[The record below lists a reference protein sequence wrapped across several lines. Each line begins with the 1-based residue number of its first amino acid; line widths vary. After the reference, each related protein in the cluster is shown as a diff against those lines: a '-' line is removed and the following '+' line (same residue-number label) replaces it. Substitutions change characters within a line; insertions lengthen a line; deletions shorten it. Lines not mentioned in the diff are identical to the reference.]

1 MGESPSAVVTAMMT
15 LFLALAVVSVGYLL
29 ALVVPFVRGR
39 PRPPGDASRF
49 DWHILVPCLNEAAV
63 IGETVTR
70 MREAFPLAHLWIVDD
85 ASDDDTAAVVGRLQQ
100 DDPLLHLVSRRP
112 PHARSGKGDA
122 LNAAYRALAARIP
135 GSSPADRVV
144 VGVFDADGIPAPDC
158 LDVVASPHLL
168 GDPSVDAVQIEVRMR
183 DRDERRPLPGA
194 GRFRNLL
201 ARTLVRMQ
209 DIEFR
214 AAVPAIQAGRSFTG
228 TVSLGGNG
236 QFVTLDALRTL
247 DDDPDR
253 GGPWRNSL
261 LDDYELALH
270 LALAG
275 RRAAFTRD
283 TWVEQEALW
292 DAGRLL
298 VQRTRWSQGTMQCA
312 RHLPT
317 AWRSRRL
324 STPAVAEISYS
335 LLQPWLQ
342 LFVSAVCPVLL
353 ILAVGHVIDGAGG
366 AGLTGQGVRWWPIA
380 GYVLLAVVQFGMW
393 GPLYRAKC
401 EPSQGL
407 WRSVGWGF
415 AYTAYVWCYS
425 LATWRALFRHLRGRG
440 SWVKT
445 RRNAEARTRRD
456 AEAALPSPAPA
467 APLEDAKSR

>member
-1 MGESPSAVVTAMMT
+1 MGESPSAVVTAAMT
-15 LFLALAVVSVGYLL
+15 LFLVLAVLSVSYVL

-70 MREAFPLAHLWIVDD
+70 LREAFPLAHLWIVDD
-85 ASDDDTAAVVGRLQQ
+85 ASDDDTAAIVTRFQR

-135 GSSPADRVV
+135 ESSPVDRVV
-144 VGVFDADGIPAPDC
+144 IGVFDADGVPAPDC
-158 LDVVASPHLL
+158 LDVVAAPHLL

-183 DRDERRPLPGA
+183 NRDERHPRPDA
-194 GRFRNLL
+194 GPVRNLL

-214 AAVPAIQAGRSFTG
+214 AAVPAIQAARTFTG

-275 RRAAFTRD
+275 RRTACTRD

-298 VQRTRWSQGTMQCA
+298 VQRTRWSQGTMQCG
-312 RHLPT
+312 RHLPA

-353 ILAVGHVIDGAGG
+353 ILAVGQMTERAGS
-366 AGLTGQGVRWWPIA
+366 TGQPVQWWVIA
-380 GYVLLAVVQFGMW
+380 GYALLAVVQFGMW

-425 LATWRALFRHLRGRG
+425 LATWRALARHLRGRG
-440 SWVKT
+440 SWAKT
-445 RRNAEARTRRD
+445 RRNAEA
-456 AEAALPSPAPA
+456 ALPSQASA
-467 APLEDAKSR
+467 VPLEDAKSG